1 MLLILGLA
9 ISIPLVIFG
18 ATMLMKL
25 MERSLIIITI
35 GAGLLGY
42 IAGEMLVSDPLVSDW
57 IDIYAHILIV
67 LMPVGGALFI
77 VAAGAW
83 LNATRNRA

>member
-9 ISIPLVIFG
+9 ISIPLIVFG
-18 ATMLMKL
+18 STLILMLMQ
-25 MERSLIIITI
+25 RFPLIITL
-35 GAGLLGY
+35 GAALGY
-42 IAGEMLVSDPLVSDW
+42 IAGEMRVSDPLLSDW
-57 IDIYAHILIV
+57 IDIHAHILIV

>member
-9 ISIPLVIFG
+9 ISIPLIVFG
-18 ATMLMKL
+18 STLILKL
-25 MERSLIIITI
+25 MQRFPLIITL
-35 GAGLLGY
+35 GAALLGY
-42 IAGEMLVSDPLVSDW
+42 IAGEMRVSDPLLSDW
-57 IDIYAHILIV
+57 IDIHAHILIV